1 MKLGLATTF
10 GLVLVT
16 SSVLARTVIVTDPPF
31 DCGERCVNWT
41 KPHEP
46 FKVYGNTYYV
56 GVGGLA
62 SILIASK
69 DGLILIDGGLTQS
82 AQPIADH
89 IEQLGFRIKDIK
101 LILNSHT
108 HFDHAGGLAALVRA
122 SGAEMAA
129 SSESAKAIEHGAPMS
144 DDPQFAF
151 ADKFPAIKPVRV
163 VADGETLHVG
173 DLAITAHYTPGH
185 TPGGTSWT
193 WKSCEGDRCLNMVY
207 ADSLNAVS
215 SPNYKFSD
223 HPAYLARFRQ
233 AIQTVA
239 SLPCDIL
246 LAPHPDLVRME
257 DKLTSRRQHPKTN
270 PFIDEGACRAYA
282 EAAEKRLGARLAEEN

>member
-1 MKLGLATTF
+1 MKIGFAFMIGALLTAGAASAKT
-10 GLVLVT
+10 
-16 SSVLARTVIVTDPPF
+16 AIVSDPPF
-31 DCGERCVNWT
+31 ECGERCINWT

-56 GVGGLA
+56 GVGGL
-62 SILIASK
+62 SSVLIASK

-89 IEQLGFRIKDIK
+89 IEQLGFQIADIK

-129 SSESAKAIEHGAPMS
+129 SAESAKAIERGGPMP
-144 DDPQFAF
+144 DDPQYEFG
-151 ADKFPAIKPVRV
+151 DRFPAIKSMRV

-173 DLAITAHYTPGH
+173 ELAITAHYTPGH

-207 ADSLNAVS
+207 ADSLNSVS
-215 SPNYKFSD
+215 SPGYKFSG
-223 HPAYLARFRQ
+223 HPAYLDKFRNSI
-233 AIQTVA
+233 ATVA
-239 SLPCDIL
+239 DLPCDIL
-246 LAPHPDLVRME
+246 LTPHPDLIGME
-257 DKLTSRRQHPKTN
+257 AKLTSWRQRPETN
-270 PFIDEGACRAYA
+270 PFIDTGACRAYA
-282 EAAEKRLGARLAEEN
+282 TAAGTRLDARLSEEK